1 MFLYKGAFDLDER
14 FLRNE
19 MLIGKENQKKLY
31 NSNVVIFG
39 VGGVGSYVAE
49 GLARSG
55 VGNITLVDSDCV
67 DITNINRQIHAVSK
81 TVGRP
86 KTEVMKERIV
96 RYCDKLS
103 AMPKLR
109 KMYENCYTST
119 WLTALQPCEDGTY
132 FVLTGDIP
140 AMWLRDSAAQVTHY
154 IPLAQDA
161 EVAAVELGGVCRPQ
175 GLGVDG
181 RDQRMAVVFLECG

>member
-1 MFLYKGAFDLDER
+1 MK
-14 FLRNE
+14 
-19 MLIGKENQKKLY
+19 I
-31 NSNVVIFG
+31 
-39 VGGVGSYVAE
+39 
-49 GLARSG
+49 
-55 VGNITLVDSDCV
+55 
-67 DITNINRQIHAVSK
+67 
-81 TVGRP
+81 P
-86 KTEVMKERIV
+86 KVMKERIV

-154 IPLAQDA
+154 IPPVYRGINMRNYDVVGCAGFCA
-161 EVAAVELGGVCRPQ
+161 AVAASRLGLRTALIVNYNTPGGILTDINGTRSFQ
-175 GLGVDG
+175 EALW
-181 RDQRMAVVFLECG
+181 M